1 MNLPNQTEYVLL
13 IMNCT
18 QYKWKAEQ
26 QKTMWIP
33 QVFFNN
39 NNELANNKKMTYFHV
54 RGDPSLKEEHSL
66 DNENNILLV
75 KVEDDYNSLP
85 KKVVAAFQAIS
96 SEFPYLKYIFKT
108 DDDQDLKD
116 PFEFFSTMIRTLEEK
131 KPKVHYGGHVVD
143 VKTPYLS
150 SYGKIHPELP
160 DPLII
165 YPTQYCSGRFYTLS
179 IEAAKDLVKK
189 RGSIMGECLEDY
201 AMGYHLNPIFKK
213 TILNIDTSVHFT
225 DSQLK

>member
-1 MNLPNQTEYVLL
+1 MDTSTEYVLL
-13 IMNCT
+13 ILNCKK
-18 QYKWKAEQ
+18 YINKAIN
-26 QKTMWIP
+26 QKNTWLKDYNFIQIP
-33 QVFFNN
+33 
-39 NNELANNKKMTYFHV
+39 YFHV
-54 RGDPSLKEEHSL
+54 IGDVTL
-66 DNENNILLV
+66 DKDYVFDLNDRILYV
-75 KVEDDYNSLP
+75 KTWDDYVSLP
-85 KKVVAAFQAIS
+85 KKTIAAYDAVLKKFHS
-96 SEFPYLKYIFKT
+96 LKYIFKT

-213 TILNIDTSVHFT
+213 TILNIDTSAHFT